1 MDITLIPQAESK
13 YNKKLHKS
21 FITDSAIVEL
31 TDCCLVLL
39 HKSGLRPLFSLGKE
53 ERILF
58 TPEHKTMAKPD
69 LIIYNESE
77 VGKQSAR
84 VIQEQLGNSGHPVR
98 ILGTD
103 FSAIRNSNNPEILKN
118 ILSTRSSYLEQKG
131 YHHIV
136 VVAENGILDKI
147 ALCMN
152 GKGLNQSYNIPIYSF
167 SDGQEIEDVN
177 LSQNF
182 YITRDLLDDWL
193 VGAVNRG
200 MNKKLAHY
208 KGKCYHPLPLHYLQK
223 KLHFPE

>member
-1 MDITLIPQAESK
+1 MDVTLIPQADSK

-31 TDCCLVLL
+31 TDSCLVLL

-69 LIIYNESE
+69 LIIYNKSE

-84 VIQEQLGNSGHPVR
+84 VIQEQLGHSGQAVK

-103 FSAIRNSNNPEILKN
+103 FSAIKKTNNPEILKN

-136 VVAENGILDKI
+136 VVADREILDRI

-152 GKGLNQSYNIPIYSF
+152 GKGLNQAHNIPIYSF
-167 SDGQEIEDVN
+167 SDGQEIEDIN
-177 LSQNF
+177 LTQNL
-182 YITRDLLDDWL
+182 YVTRDLLDDWL
-193 VGAVNRG
+193 VTTINRDT
-200 MNKKLAHY
+200 NKKWIRY
-208 KGKCYHPLPLHYLQK
+208 KDKCCYPLPLHYLQK
-223 KLHFPE
+223 KLHIPE

>member
-1 MDITLIPQAESK
+1 MDVTLIPQAESK

-21 FITDSAIVEL
+21 FITDNAMIEL

-39 HKSGLRPLFSLGKE
+39 HKSGLRPLFLLGEE

-77 VGKQSAR
+77 AGKQSAR
-84 VIQEQLGNSGHPVR
+84 VIQEQLRHSRQPIK
-98 ILGTD
+98 ILGTN
-103 FSAIRNSNNPEILKN
+103 FSTIEKTNNPEILKN

-136 VVAENGILDKI
+136 VVADREILDKI

-152 GKGLNQSYNIPIYSF
+152 GKGLNQSYNIPIY
-167 SDGQEIEDVN
+167 
-177 LSQNF
+177 
-182 YITRDLLDDWL
+182 TMP
-193 VGAVNRG
+193 VGRKEFFIYRIWYYN
-200 MNKKLAHY
+200 
-208 KGKCYHPLPLHYLQK
+208 
-223 KLHFPE
+223 